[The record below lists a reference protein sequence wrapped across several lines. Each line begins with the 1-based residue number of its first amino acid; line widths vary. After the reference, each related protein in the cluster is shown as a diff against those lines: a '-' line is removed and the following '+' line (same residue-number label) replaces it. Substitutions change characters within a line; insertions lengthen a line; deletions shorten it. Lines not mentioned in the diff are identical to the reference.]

1 MAEQKLEVDATNA
14 PKIIEK
20 FEKAM
25 KVFTELKNNFP
36 SSTMERMQDVK
47 STVYFLTSITFFPM
61 KGQVLS
67 SPPCQSGVVEDCVK
81 NSIHHTY
88 KFLFANCD
96 EVYKQE

>member
-1 MAEQKLEVDATNA
+1 
-14 PKIIEK
+14 
-20 FEKAM
+20 
-25 KVFTELKNNFP
+25 NNFP
-36 SSTMERMQDVK
+36 SSTMERMQDLK

>member
-1 MAEQKLEVDATNA
+1 
-14 PKIIEK
+14 KIIMNSLPNPYCLC
-20 FEKAM
+20 FS
-25 KVFTELKNNFP
+25 NDNI
-36 SSTMERMQDVK
+36 Q
-47 STVYFLTSITFFPM
+47 
-61 KGQVLS
+61 GQVLS